1 MALPPRPMGSLTDS
15 GIEAPEGIEVD
26 VPQVE
31 DFAGGAEILQDVDGG
46 AIVQALMGGAE
57 EGIEVQ
63 TAVYDHNANLAEILD
78 ESTLGEISSE
88 LREMYEED
96 MDSRQ
101 DWEQSYTKGLDLL
114 GIKYEERTQPFDGAT
129 GVTHPL
135 IAESVTQFQAQ
146 AYKEL
151 LPAGGPVKTQVL
163 GSKTMEKEA
172 QASRVKNFMNYQ
184 VTEVMEEF
192 DPDTDQMLFYL
203 PLSGSTFKK
212 VYFDPTKNRA
222 VSAFVPSEDLVVPY
236 SATDLNTAPRV
247 THVLRMDEN
256 QVRKMQ
262 VAGMYRDVEVSTS
275 NDSDDPVREKVDQI
289 EGVSKGY
296 SDDVHTILEMHVE
309 MDLEGFE
316 DMGPSGEPTGIKL
329 PYIVTLDHG
338 SGEILSVT
346 RNYDQQDPLKRKRQ
360 YFVHYKFLPGLG
372 FYGFGLIHM
381 IGGLGRAAT
390 SILRQL
396 IDSGTLANLPS
407 GFKARGIRIRNDD
420 EPLSPGEFRDIDAPG
435 GDIRNSIIPLPFKEP
450 SGTLAQLL
458 ASLIEGGRRF
468 VSIADQQLGD
478 GAKSGD
484 MPVGTTVALLERGM
498 KVMSAIHKRLHYAQK
513 TEFRLLARIFAEN
526 LPSSYP
532 YEVAGAPSEIKSQD
546 FDGRVDVIPVSDP
559 NIFSMAQRVTLA
571 QTQLQLAQSNP
582 QIHNLHEAYKR
593 MYQALEVQNI
603 DEILPAKKEPQPTSP
618 SIENAKGMQGEL
630 LTAFQ
635 QQDHDAHIMTHI
647 AFMKL
652 PLVSTSPN
660 IYAIFMGHLQDH
672 ISMKARL
679 TVMAQVQ
686 EQQAQAQQMALAAQ
700 MGAVDPM
707 MAQQQMQ
714 AASAMTEDMVEAE
727 VARLEAQFTQE
738 IIQMLAPP
746 EGGQDPLVA
755 IRQQELAIKAA
766 ESQRRAQQDAAELDL
781 ERQKLQQRAT
791 TDAARIELQE
801 EIAEDRADV
810 NRERIQTQRELAMR
824 RG

>member
-15 GIEAPEGIEVD
+15 GIEAPEGVEVD

-468 VSIADQQLGD
+468 VSIADQQLSD
-478 GAKSGD
+478 GATSGD

-714 AASAMTEDMVEAE
+714 AASAMTEEMVEAE

>member
-26 VPQVE
+26 VPQIE

-247 THVLRMDEN
+247 THVLRMDAN

-262 VAGMYRDVEVSTS
+262 VAEIYRDVEVSTS
-275 NDSDDPVREKVDQI
+275 NDSDDPVGEKVDQI

-338 SGEILSVT
+338 SGEILSIT

-686 EQQAQAQQMALAAQ
+686 QQQAQAQQMALAAQ

-714 AASAMTEDMVEAE
+714 AASAMTEEMVEAE